1 MSMDYELS
9 REFECYAAAIESS
22 KLIQEIHGI
31 MADIP
36 GLLKTVSASAGTLQK
51 LADIA
56 MQTQNVELREGIL
69 SVREEL
75 INVKASL
82 LEIKEENLDLR
93 EENKDLRNRVEQF
106 QSGSEEKLKFVRGYY
121 FTKDNRGPYCPQ
133 CWESSRTKSLMSSRL
148 KGGRYCSS
156 KMCGYED
163 VRP

>member
-1 MSMDYELS
+1 MELNCELS
-9 REFECYAAAIESS
+9 HEFECYAAAIESS
-22 KLIQEIHGI
+22 DLIREIHEI

-36 GLLKTVSASAGTLQK
+36 GLLKTVSAGAGTLQK
-51 LADIA
+51 LADMA

-75 INVKASL
+75 INVKESL
-82 LEIKEENLDLR
+82 LEVREENLDLR
-93 EENKDLRNRVEQF
+93 EENRDLKDRVEQL

-121 FTKDNRGPYCPQ
+121 FTEENHGPYCPQ
-133 CWESSRTKSLMSSRL
+133 CWESSRAKSLMSSRL

-156 KMCGYED
+156 KTCGYED